1 MTNNKQIL
9 DLMVKTAEQ
18 SAQLIRSNF
27 RQSDEY
33 QDKSSHIDIVTA
45 TDTASQKNIHEMLVS
60 GMKNLGFSE
69 DEVGFVEEESGND
82 SVKKHNFI
90 VDPIDGTT
98 NFASGIPFS
107 CISIGYATDH
117 DIKIGVV
124 LEPFSKTLYWGE
136 AGEGS
141 FVKNELLGKRR
152 LQLKM
157 KPEKSWIIGAHL
169 NGLDVVDAQFETYQR
184 IYPHVRGLRNIGS
197 LTLDLCFMAD
207 NVIDVV
213 FNQGCYFWDL
223 AAASI
228 LLKEAGGQI
237 YDYSGQDLEF
247 DWSDT
252 KKKYH
257 VMACHPSSLEKVVE
271 FVK

>member
-1 MTNNKQIL
+1 
-9 DLMVKTAEQ
+9 MVKTAEQ
-18 SAQLIRSNF
+18 SAQLIRDNF

-45 TDTASQKNIHEMLVS
+45 TDNASQKNIHKMLVS
-60 GMKNLGFSE
+60 GMKDLGFSE
-69 DEVGFVEEESGND
+69 DEVGFIEEESGSDN
-82 SVKKHNFI
+82 VKKHNFI

-107 CISIGYATDH
+107 CISIGYAIDH
-117 DIKIGVV
+117 DIKTGVV
-124 LEPFSKTLYWGE
+124 LDPFSKTLYLGTT
-136 AGEGS
+136 GEGS
-141 FVKNELLGKRR
+141 FVKNELLGERR
-152 LQLKM
+152 LQLKT
-157 KPEKSWIIGAHL
+157 KPAKSWIVGSHL
-169 NGLDVVDAQFETYQR
+169 NGLDVVDGQFDTYQQ

-213 FNQGCYFWDL
+213 FNQGCFFWDL

-228 LLKEAGGQI
+228 ILKEAGGQI
-237 YDYSGQDLEF
+237 YNYNGQILEF

-257 VMACHPSSLEKVVE
+257 VIACHPSSLEKVVD

>member
-1 MTNNKQIL
+1 MTTNKQIL
-9 DLMVKTAEQ
+9 ALMIKTGEQ
-18 SAQLIRSNF
+18 SAKLIRDNF

-33 QDKSSHIDIVTA
+33 QNKSSHIDIVTS
-45 TDTASQKNIHEMLVS
+45 TDNASQKNIHQMLVL
-60 GMKNLGFSE
+60 GMKDLSFNE
-69 DEVGFVEEESGND
+69 DEVGFIEEESDNNN
-82 SVKKHNFI
+82 VKKHNFI

-107 CISIGYATDH
+107 CISIGYALEH
-117 DIKIGVV
+117 EIKMGVV
-124 LEPFSKTLYWGE
+124 LDPFSNTLYWGE
-136 AGEGS
+136 VGKGS
-141 FVKNELLGKRR
+141 FVKNKLLGQRP
-152 LQLKM
+152 LQLKT
-157 KPEKSWIIGAHL
+157 KPIKSWIVGAHL
-169 NGLDVVDAQFETYQR
+169 NGLEVVDSQFDTYQK

-207 NVIDVV
+207 NVLDVV

-223 AAASI
+223 AAASVI
-228 LLKEAGGQI
+228 LKEAGGQI
-237 YDYSGQDLEF
+237 YNYNGQILEF

-257 VMACHPSSLEKVVE
+257 IFSCHPNSFEKVVD